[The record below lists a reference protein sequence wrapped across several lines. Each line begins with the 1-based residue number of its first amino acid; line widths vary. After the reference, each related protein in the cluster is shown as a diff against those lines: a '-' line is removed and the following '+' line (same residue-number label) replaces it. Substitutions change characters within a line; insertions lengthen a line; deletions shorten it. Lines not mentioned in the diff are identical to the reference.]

1 MAGEGKPQL
10 HEVYAALS
18 VLYDTQNRDKLGVEK
33 ASTYLSHIQQ
43 SVWAWELADTLLIQ
57 NKGKENNNF
66 AATMLR
72 NKIQKEF
79 RELPENSHASL
90 RDSLLKHLDLY
101 REGDAVLVTKL
112 SLAVADLA
120 LQMVSWK
127 NVVNDL
133 VARFS
138 QDSKSWTVL
147 LECLTVLPEEVGSR
161 YLKLGAARREEVTTQ
176 LQACSATVFS
186 FLEFVSANSA
196 SLPNPDFTH
205 NHVFRCWGSWLV
217 LGEFDARAVAQ
228 GKILPKI
235 FEIVTVNTPC
245 HTCYDSACDAVCS
258 ATYAMEDLHVNRELA
273 LQIVPRLAA
282 LQPTLVNAINTDN
295 LDVVNSITRIVT
307 EAGESLISP
316 LTKTPG
322 KDLGDLSVVSTIL
335 AAIQFPDYSVAES
348 SFSFWFQL
356 AENIYRAPDMEIV
369 ETYKPV
375 FIQLLNTLVKLC
387 ELYDEFEESSF
398 DDEDFLDFR
407 DKCSDLFK
415 DIVYIVGIRPVLELL
430 LAGVE
435 QTPPDQWQRLE
446 SMLFCSSCVIKIL
459 SRADSDI
466 VMRYLKAALG
476 IPTTANQN
484 LRVMSVKVL
493 GECAEWVTIEQQVLN
508 HVLQKLLQELRDK
521 KLASHCIKTLEKL
534 CQMGGEVLQSHL
546 ELLIQIIEQ
555 AEEVPHST
563 FTAFIECVAG
573 ICSYQP
579 LALQSPHL
587 MRIANRS
594 LLSLAKNPAD
604 PVKDI
609 DNISSI
615 FRGYK
620 GEVAPTDES
629 PLQAVFVATW
639 PHLSVA
645 LLSCANSVNNIERV
659 CRCIRYGLR
668 SVGKKTPQ
676 ILEPLAEKLIQLYN
690 IKPHSCVLYLSSV
703 IVDEFSSDVRLEE
716 GLLGL
721 FSAMGPKTFEILS
734 APHGLERNPD
744 TVDDFYRLCSRYIQH
759 VGSRVVSSP
768 IMIHL
773 VDIATNCLSL
783 QHKDAQCSAI
793 KFMDTLMQRA
803 NNEKCPHSLGQI
815 KRKGQDM
822 VNSIVLGVSG
832 GLPPSL
838 LTDLCILLHDLLA
851 ALGEEARAWL
861 RLALGTIPLG
871 AYVTQKQVEEL
882 YHNVTASTTL
892 PRDTVR
898 YCKEFNQCFS

>member
-1 MAGEGKPQL
+1 MAGTGKPQL
-10 HEVYAALS
+10 QEVYAALS
-18 VLYDTQNRDKLGVEK
+18 ILYNTQNRDKLGVEK
-33 ASTYLSHIQQ
+33 ASTYLSQIQH

-57 NKGKENNNF
+57 NKGKENNHF

-79 RELPENSHASL
+79 RELPENSHLSL
-90 RDSLLKHLDLY
+90 RDSLLKHLELY

-127 NVVNDL
+127 TIVNDL
-133 VARFS
+133 ITRFS
-138 QDSKSWTVL
+138 QDSKSWNVL

-161 YLKLGAARREEVTTQ
+161 YLKLGAARREDVTTQ
-176 LQACSATVFS
+176 LQSCSATVFS
-186 FLEFVSANSA
+186 FLEFVTANSA
-196 SLPNPDFTH
+196 VLPNPDFTQ

-235 FEIVTVNTPC
+235 FDIVTTGTPS
-245 HTCYDSACDAVCS
+245 HTCFDAACDAVCS

-273 LQIVPRLAA
+273 EQIVPRLVA
-282 LQPTLVNAINTDN
+282 LQPTLVNAINSEN

-322 KDLGDLSVVSTIL
+322 KDLGDLRIVSTIL
-335 AAIQFPDYSVAES
+335 AAIQYPDYSVAES

-356 AENIYRAPDMEIV
+356 AENIYRAPDMDIV

-375 FIQLLNTLVKLC
+375 FVQLLNTLVKLC

-407 DKCSDLFK
+407 DKCNDLLK
-415 DIVYIVGIRPVLELL
+415 DIVYIVGVRPVLELL
-430 LAGVE
+430 LREVE
-435 QTPPDQWQRLE
+435 QTSPEQWQRLE
-446 SMLFCSSCVIKIL
+446 SMFFCSSCVIKIL
-459 SRADSDI
+459 SRSDTDI
-466 VMRYLKAALG
+466 VMRYLNAAISVQG
-476 IPTTANQN
+476 TANHN

-493 GECAEWVTIEQQVLN
+493 GECAEWVTVDQQVLN

-521 KLASHCIKTLEKL
+521 KLTSHCIQTLEKL
-534 CQMGGEVLQSHL
+534 CQMGGEVLQPHL

-563 FTAFIECVAG
+563 FSTYIECVAG
-573 ICSYQP
+573 ISCYQP
-579 LALQSPHL
+579 TDKQSL
-587 MRIANRS
+587 LLLRIANRPLQN
-594 LLSLAKNPAD
+594 LLKSPND

-609 DNISSI
+609 DYVSAI

-620 GEVAPTDES
+620 GEVAPTDKH
-629 PLQAVFVATW
+629 PLQDVFVASW
-639 PHLSVA
+639 PHLSAA
-645 LLSCANSVNNIERV
+645 LITCASSVNNIERV

-668 SVGKKTPQ
+668 SVGKRTPE
-676 ILEPLAEKLIQLYN
+676 ILEPLAEKLIQLYS

-703 IVDEFSSDVRLEE
+703 IVDEFSADVRFED

-734 APHGLERNPD
+734 EPHGLERNPD
-744 TVDDFYRLCSRYIQH
+744 TVDDFYRLCSRYVQH
-759 VGSRVVSSP
+759 
-768 IMIHL
+768 
-773 VDIATNCLSL
+773 
-783 QHKDAQCSAI
+783 
-793 KFMDTLMQRA
+793 
-803 NNEKCPHSLGQI
+803 
-815 KRKGQDM
+815 
-822 VNSIVLGVSG
+822 
-832 GLPPSL
+832 
-838 LTDLCILLHDLLA
+838 
-851 ALGEEARAWL
+851 
-861 RLALGTIPLG
+861 LGT
-871 AYVTQKQVEEL
+871 
-882 YHNVTASTTL
+882 
-892 PRDTVR
+892 R
-898 YCKEFNQCFS
+898 